1 MPDLLRIGKISSI
14 NYEKGTGRV
23 TYEDRSGSTSA
34 EFSFLAWEYWM
45 PKIGEQVLT
54 AHLPSGTSRAV
65 ILGPVWHDG
74 RRPIEGKEGLYR
86 KEYENTQDVAYER
99 YDADEKSLTLVAG
112 GCTLKMAGGSITITG
127 NLSVSGSLTVG
138 GTITAG
144 GDVTAGGISAMT
156 HTHTGV
162 HGETSGPH

>member
-1 MPDLLRIGKISSI
+1 MAEKDIFRIGKISSI
-14 NYEKGTGRV
+14 NYEKGTGRI
-23 TYEDRSGSTSA
+23 TYEDRGNSTSA

-54 AHLPSGTSRAV
+54 AHIPSETSRAV

-74 RRPIEGKEGLYR
+74 RRPIEGREGIYR
-86 KEYENTQDVAYER
+86 KEYENTQGAAFER
-99 YDADEKSLTLVAG
+99 YSAEEKKLTIQAG
-112 GCTLKMAGGSITITG
+112 GCTITLSGGTIQITG
-127 NLSVSGSLTVG
+127 NLTVSGTV
-138 GTITAG
+138 TAG
-144 GDVTAGGISAMT
+144 GDVTAGGISGMG